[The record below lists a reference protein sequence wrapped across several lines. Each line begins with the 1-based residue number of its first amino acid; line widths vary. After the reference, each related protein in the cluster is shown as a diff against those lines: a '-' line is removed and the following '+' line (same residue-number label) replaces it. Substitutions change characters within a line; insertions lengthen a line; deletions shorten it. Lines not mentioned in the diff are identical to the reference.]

1 MHAYDTVFVCI
12 PCPMKGMYI
21 IQAMLSLS
29 QGMYTALVECVALSL
44 LEINSVCMHPLS
56 QKDAI

>member
-1 MHAYDTVFVCI
+1 
-12 PCPMKGMYI
+12 MKGMYTS
-21 IQAMLSLS
+21 QAMLSLS
-29 QGMYTALVECVALSL
+29 QGMYTALVVCVALSL